1 MPICTPWGLSLSGD
15 FSNVTCAGFAQRFTI
30 RFPGISL
37 FKTVAEQFDVLLKV
51 RGDFRG

>member
-1 MPICTPWGLSLSGD
+1 MPICTPWGLPLADYSR
-15 FSNVTCAGFAQRFTI
+15 NATCAGFAQRFTI
-30 RFPGISL
+30 RFSGISL